1 MLFWSRKPEGW
12 RCLLPVSSGPYTD
25 LGSAS
30 TMGLVLK
37 ALGSGAPDHRIDFT
51 LIRLFGYYLPD
62 EVTYFP
68 LFSLGSA

>member
-1 MLFWSRKPEGW
+1 MIYKKSFISIHSQLTMLFWSRKPEGW

-37 ALGSGAPDHRIDFT
+37 ALGSGAPGHRIDFT
-51 LIRLFGYYLPD
+51 LILSY
-62 EVTYFP
+62 
-68 LFSLGSA
+68 